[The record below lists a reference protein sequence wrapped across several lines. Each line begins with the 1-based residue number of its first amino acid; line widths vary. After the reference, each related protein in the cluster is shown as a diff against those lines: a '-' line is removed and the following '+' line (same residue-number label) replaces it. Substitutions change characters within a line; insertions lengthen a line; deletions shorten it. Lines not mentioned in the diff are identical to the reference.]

1 MSIIKIILYIIGMI
15 ITIFCSLF
23 GLLLFI
29 IGLSDP
35 IISMAV
41 CGGIIMIASVFGTIF
56 IGKRLSKITRYK
68 NQIKHDV
75 VFEDSAIIDKTQLE
89 AQVSPEQKL
98 QQQIVENPHISLYD
112 GEVCYYCNTA
122 SAIHQKNIVTERISG
137 GAGVSLRVA
146 KGISIRTGGGN
157 SQVIRENVNEYFDG
171 TLYITNIRII
181 LLSPKY
187 GFDIYISKITQ
198 LLYKDFGLEIFSG
211 SKCYQVFTTD
221 GENIRKLVELMN
233 SQRVFKDEKWLKEHS
248 NDISF
253 TTSNIVKEIEET
265 ENNVSAKNIDKLSG
279 LEFENWCA
287 TLLKNN
293 GFENVEVTK
302 SSGDQGVDILAQK
315 NDIKYAI
322 QCKCYSTDL
331 GNSPVQEVHAG
342 KSMYGCHVAVVMT
355 NRHFTSGA
363 KELAKATGVL
373 LWDREKLLEMMSNTV
388 KNNKNVDL
396 ANAIEVVLQEGS
408 ATASLLQRKLKV
420 GYAYAARLV
429 ETMEKMGIISEF
441 IGDKPREII
450 MSKTDI
456 EAMLNKLKYERKNEK
471 GISDSCRFICNFN
484 CIHRMWKCK

>member
-1 MSIIKIILYIIGMI
+1 MGMCNLIINRKRQMVASLVACNIIIDDVFCGKIKNGSKLC
-15 ITIFCSLF
+15 CSLSKENHKIE
-23 GLLLFI
+23 LTWWNK
-29 IGLSDP
+29 
-35 IISMAV
+35 AKNT
-41 CGGIIMIASVFGTIF
+41 VFYFKNPDDRDTINITVKF
-56 IGKRLSKITRYK
+56 SKSKGKFVLVSK
-68 NQIKHDV
+68 D
-75 VFEDSAIIDKTQLE
+75 AM
-89 AQVSPEQKL
+89 
-98 QQQIVENPHISLYD
+98 
-112 GEVCYYCNTA
+112 
-122 SAIHQKNIVTERISG
+122 VTEYSCDQ
-137 GAGVSLRVA
+137 
-146 KGISIRTGGGN
+146 K
-157 SQVIRENVNEYFDG
+157 EYFNTVY
-171 TLYITNIRII
+171 TLEKRNH
-181 LLSPKY
+181 
-187 GFDIYISKITQ
+187 
-198 LLYKDFGLEIFSG
+198 SG
-211 SKCYQVFTTD
+211 SNNLI
-221 GENIRKLVELMN
+221 ENI
-233 SQRVFKDEKWLKEHS
+233 DE
-248 NDISF
+248 
-253 TTSNIVKEIEET
+253 
-265 ENNVSAKNIDKLSG
+265 LSG

-287 TLLKNN
+287 NLLKNN

-429 ETMEKMGIISEF
+429 ETMEKMGIISGF
-441 IGDKPREII
+441 TGDKPREII

-456 EAMLNKLKYERKNEK
+456 EAMLNKLK
-471 GISDSCRFICNFN
+471 
-484 CIHRMWKCK
+484 